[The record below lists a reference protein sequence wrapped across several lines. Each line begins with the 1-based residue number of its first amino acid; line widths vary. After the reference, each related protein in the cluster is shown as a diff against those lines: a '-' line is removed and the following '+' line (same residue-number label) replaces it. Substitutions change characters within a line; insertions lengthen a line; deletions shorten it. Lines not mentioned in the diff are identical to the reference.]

1 MSDTKKTG
9 NKSIMEVLR
18 RIDRGQF
25 LSDLDQAIRDGALAI
40 EENGGGKAS
49 LTIKINMASKAKT
62 DALQI
67 SGALDVKL
75 PKRTRI
81 DAIMFLDPETEEIGS
96 MDKRQPVMPS
106 VVDADEL
113 NERRQRSNLRGDD

>member
-1 MSDTKKTG
+1 VSEKKTG

-25 LSDLDQAIRDGALAI
+25 LNDLDQAIRDGALAI
-40 EENGGGKAS
+40 EENGGGSAS
-49 LTIKINMASKAKT
+49 LTIKIKMKSKAKT
-62 DALQI
+62 DAMQV
-67 SGALDVKL
+67 SGELTTTL
-75 PKRTRI
+75 PKRVRI
-81 DAIMFLDPETEEIGS
+81 DAILFLDPETEEIGAL
-96 MDKRQPVMPS
+96 DRRQPVMPS

>member
-1 MSDTKKTG
+1 MAEKPS

-25 LSDLDQAIRDGALAI
+25 LNDLDAAIRAGALAI

-49 LTIKINMASKAKT
+49 LTIKIEMKSKAKT

-67 SGALDVKL
+67 SGKLTTAL
-75 PKRTRI
+75 PERQRI
-81 DAIMFLDPETEEIGS
+81 DAIMFLDPETDEIGA

>member
-1 MSDTKKTG
+1 MEKKPS

-25 LSDLDQAIRDGALAI
+25 LTDLDQAIRDSALAI
-40 EENGGGKAS
+40 EENGGGSAS
-49 LTIKINMASKAKT
+49 LSIKISLKSKAKT

-67 SGALDVKL
+67 SGELSTKL

-81 DAIMFLDPETEEIGS
+81 DAIMFLDPETEEVGA
-96 MDKRQPVMPS
+96 MDKRQPPLPS
-106 VVDADEL
+106 VVEADEL

>member
-1 MSDTKKTG
+1 MAEKPS

-25 LSDLDQAIRDGALAI
+25 LNDLDAAIRAGALAI

-49 LTIKINMASKAKT
+49 LTIKIEMKSKAKT

-67 SGALDVKL
+67 SGKLTTAL
-75 PKRTRI
+75 PERQRI
-81 DAIMFLDPETEEIGS
+81 DAIMFLDPETDEIGA
-96 MDKRQPVMPS
+96 MDKRQPVMPE
-106 VVDADEL
+106 VVKADEL
-113 NERRQRSNLRGDD
+113 NERRRARDED

>member
-1 MSDTKKTG
+1 MSEKKTG

-25 LSDLDQAIRDGALAI
+25 LNDLDQAIRDGALAI
-40 EENGGGKAS
+40 EENGGGSAS
-49 LTIKINMASKAKT
+49 LTIKIKMKSKAKT
-62 DALQI
+62 DAMQV
-67 SGALDVKL
+67 SGELTTTL
-75 PKRTRI
+75 PKRVRI
-81 DAIMFLDPETEEIGS
+81 DAILFLDPETEEIGAL
-96 MDKRQPVMPS
+96 DRRQPVMPS

>member
-25 LSDLDQAIRDGALAI
+25 LNDLDQAIRDGALAI
-40 EENGGGKAS
+40 EENGGGSAS
-49 LTIKINMASKAKT
+49 LTIKIKMKSKAKT
-62 DALQI
+62 DAMQV
-67 SGALDVKL
+67 SGELTTTL
-75 PKRTRI
+75 PKRVRI
-81 DAIMFLDPETEEIGS
+81 DAILFLDPETEEIGAL
-96 MDKRQPVMPS
+96 DRRQPVMPS

-113 NERRQRSNLRGDD
+113 NERRTRSNLRGDD